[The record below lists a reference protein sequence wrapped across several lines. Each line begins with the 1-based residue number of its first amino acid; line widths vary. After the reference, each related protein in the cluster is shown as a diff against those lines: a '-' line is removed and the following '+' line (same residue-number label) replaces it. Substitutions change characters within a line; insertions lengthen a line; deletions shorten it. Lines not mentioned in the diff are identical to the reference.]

1 VSRQIIIAIDWPLI
15 IAFSNLEF
23 CYDAAHNSQAFAKFR
38 NSTNMT
44 VLISRLPTSC
54 LTTLA
59 LFLTLSACS
68 IASIEAYTLQS
79 NTMIK
84 NTWEQSVAERIRSQI
99 RERSNEE
106 NQGRPF
112 MIAAVGIPG
121 SGKSTSCSILS
132 ELLKDDGCLIMPFD
146 GYHYPVN
153 KLKTFPNA
161 QDAIYRRGA
170 PDTFDAEALCRD
182 LQRIRCG
189 NEETIMVPGFD
200 HAAGDPEENAHEFIR
215 GKHRVVVCEGLY
227 LLHDQD
233 GWDKVAENFDFSL
246 YIDANLDMC
255 MDRIKLRN
263 KVIPGYTPEE
273 IDIRVDAV
281 DRVNAMTVERS
292 KVRAHQIVQSGS
304 NA

>member
-1 VSRQIIIAIDWPLI
+1 
-15 IAFSNLEF
+15 
-23 CYDAAHNSQAFAKFR
+23 
-38 NSTNMT
+38 
-44 VLISRLPTSC
+44 
-54 LTTLA
+54 
-59 LFLTLSACS
+59 
-68 IASIEAYTLQS
+68 
-79 NTMIK
+79 MIK
-84 NTWEQSVAERIRSQI
+84 QTWEQSVVERIRSQI
-99 RERSNEE
+99 LERSKEE
-106 NQGRPF
+106 NHSRRPF

-121 SGKSTSCSILS
+121 SGKSTSCSILG
-132 ELLKDDGCLIMPFD
+132 EMLKDDGCLVMPFD

-182 LQRIRCG
+182 LKRIRCG
-189 NEETIMVPGFD
+189 DEETIMVPGFD

-215 GKHRVVVCEGLY
+215 GKHQVVLCEGLY

-233 GWDKVAENFDFSL
+233 GWDKVAENFDFTL

-263 KVIPGYTPEE
+263 KVIPGYSPEE

-292 KVRAHQIVQSGS
+292 KVRAHQIVESVS
-304 NA
+304 KS

>member
-1 VSRQIIIAIDWPLI
+1 MRS
-15 IAFSNLEF
+15 
-23 CYDAAHNSQAFAKFR
+23 
-38 NSTNMT
+38 
-44 VLISRLPTSC
+44 PTSC
-54 LTTLA
+54 RTTLA
-59 LFLTLSACS
+59 LFLILSACS
-68 IASIEAYTLQS
+68 ITSIGAYT
-79 NTMIK
+79 TDAARMIK
-84 NTWEQSVAERIRSQI
+84 QTWEKSVAEQIRSLI
-99 RERSNEE
+99 REKNSNED
-106 NQGRPF
+106 NQRRPF

-121 SGKSTSCSILS
+121 SGKSTSCSILG
-132 ELLKDDGCLIMPFD
+132 EMLTDDGCLVMPFD
-146 GYHYPVN
+146 GYHYSVN

-182 LQRIRCG
+182 LKRIRCG
-189 NEETIMVPGFD
+189 SEETIMVPGFD

-215 GKHRVVVCEGLY
+215 GKHLVVVCEGLY

-246 YIDANLDMC
+246 YIDANLEMC

-263 KVIPGYTPEE
+263 KVVPGYSPEE

-292 KVRAHQIVQSGS
+292 KVRAHQIVQSIS
-304 NA
+304 KAS